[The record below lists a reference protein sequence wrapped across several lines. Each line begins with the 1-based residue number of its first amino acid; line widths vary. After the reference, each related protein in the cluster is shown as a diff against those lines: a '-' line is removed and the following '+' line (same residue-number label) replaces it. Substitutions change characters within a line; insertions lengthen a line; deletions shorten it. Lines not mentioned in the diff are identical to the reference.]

1 MFALNT
7 PDLRAQILRH
17 RALHPDRFR
26 KCRKAEAGRAQK
38 IKELSQLNNVIRTA
52 GKATVDSRTQVLK
65 HMLEARDQECRF
77 LDEIKQKE
85 VASAQMCSPVD
96 EKLAQFVDKEYS
108 INATCADPTIALL
121 DDDPRL
127 KEFARRIR
135 SKAMSLIQRAQI
147 IENQQRRENQAMEI
161 KEQEKCWLEEYT
173 AKNCEMELKERLKE
187 INKKKDFR
195 EGIIKQI
202 STHPSK
208 DCTNFEAEKK
218 RCEEVLAKELAEIK
232 AEKEATFHQKE
243 ALKRSTLEEL
253 SRRKKELSDRKQDEL
268 EFEMKKL
275 LEQEALNVAIDAGR
289 DTWSKNVEA
298 NRRRQ
303 ELAALKLVEMQH
315 AAESSLSKQAAKASS
330 EIEIGRAILV
340 SAQEAD
346 EVLNETKQRAKQQRD
361 YCNELDRV
369 LELKKMAIKE
379 EKDREKELD
388 RIYLEACKQEETK
401 LKNEDKFQRTVGL
414 QMGKCL
420 RDQIEAREDE
430 TRKSRERE
438 REAERMLVAQQR
450 DWDGRVE
457 AAKEKL
463 LADFAAWKN
472 SLTPIWQ
479 SGTPTG
485 SEVLGCQPQ
494 PPGHC
499 TSTWMSETQDQ
510 FGKWH
515 PERPLH
521 PFLLKRK

>member
-7 PDLRAQILRH
+7 PDLRGQILRH
-17 RALHPDRFR
+17 RALHPDRFK

-65 HMLEARDQECRF
+65 HMLEARDQECRI

-85 VASAQMCSPVD
+85 VASAQMCSLVD

-135 SKAMSLIQRAQI
+135 SKAVGLIQRAQI
-147 IENQQRRENQAMEI
+147 IENKQRREKRAMEI

-173 AKNCEMELKERLKE
+173 AKNCDMELKERLTE

-202 STHPSK
+202 ATHPSK
-208 DCTNFEAEKK
+208 DCTNFEAEKE

-232 AEKEATFHQKE
+232 AEKEATFHRKE

-268 EFEMKKL
+268 DFEMKKL

-346 EVLNETKQRAKQQRD
+346 EVFNEPKQRAIQQRD
-361 YCNELDRV
+361 YCNQLDRV

-401 LKNEDKFQRTVGL
+401 LKNEDEFQRDVGL
-414 QMGKCL
+414 EMGKCL
-420 RDQIEAREDE
+420 R
-430 TRKSRERE
+430 
-438 REAERMLVAQQR
+438 
-450 DWDGRVE
+450 
-457 AAKEKL
+457 
-463 LADFAAWKN
+463 
-472 SLTPIWQ
+472 
-479 SGTPTG
+479 
-485 SEVLGCQPQ
+485 
-494 PPGHC
+494 
-499 TSTWMSETQDQ
+499 
-510 FGKWH
+510 
-515 PERPLH
+515 
-521 PFLLKRK
+521 